1 MHAKRTPAFSN
12 GAICKKIFSFIL
24 FFMKPTDNWQ
34 LHKIYGAKMAI
45 SSMCIRHTLD
55 IQLLLVLLLLMMLG
69 RFSVR

>member
-1 MHAKRTPAFSN
+1 MHAKRTPAF
-12 GAICKKIFSFIL
+12 ATEQFAERFFL
-24 FFMKPTDNWQ
+24 LVFFMKPTDNWQ